1 MKSFLE
7 NSVRHVFWI
16 TVLSKVRSFR
26 VTSEALIATL
36 TGLIGT
42 EMENMNCRNI
52 WDGIDRRSGHDRR
65 QGVLSLKNIWSR
77 RRRRQLR
84 REDDRKKIVLFDHYS
99 RSIVI
104 IVVAILLLSVLDA
117 FLTLFLIEHGA
128 IELNPVMAYFLDI
141 NTTIFL
147 ITKYAL
153 TAMSVVIILLL
164 NYAVVRNLNLQAR
177 SLLNFF
183 AGIFILVVA
192 WEIFL
197 VARYVL

>member
-1 MKSFLE
+1 
-7 NSVRHVFWI
+7 
-16 TVLSKVRSFR
+16 
-26 VTSEALIATL
+26 
-36 TGLIGT
+36 
-42 EMENMNCRNI
+42 MENTNCRNI
-52 WDGIDRRSGHDRR
+52 YDGIDRRSGHDRR
-65 QGVLSLKNIWSR
+65 HGVPSLKNIWTR

-84 REDDRKKIVLFDHYS
+84 RTDDRKKIVLFDHYS

-117 FLTLFLIEHGA
+117 FLTLYLIDHGA

-141 NTTIFL
+141 NTSIFL
-147 ITKYAL
+147 IVKYTL

-164 NYAVVRNLNLQAR
+164 NYAFVKYLNLRAR
-177 SLLNFF
+177 SLLNYF
-183 AGIFILVVA
+183 AGIFILVVT